1 MKTDNMIN
9 KKVLM
14 IICILQYVRFICIKI
29 HKNSNEF
36 LVHFL
41 LLISFAIEYCSLP
54 NNSLVYYQTWYWIN
68 LEYVD
73 FTAAEINLNEVI
85 KIICQ

>member
-29 HKNSNEF
+29 HKNSNYF

-41 LLISFAIEYCSLP
+41 LLIFFVIEYCSLP